1 MKVIRLLL
9 ILFVFFSINLAKSE
23 EDNVI
28 ESSELGVQAF
38 YKVGIF
44 NKYINQWNGYTYDS
58 NPSIQSDLYTI
69 LSNGLYLDIWSAKQ
83 IDSKNDEIDLSVG
96 WYGDIDDYS
105 LDISL
110 AYYEVSPLLEREN
123 NVWASI
129 TKISYSENI
138 NDFIISPFTRS
149 EINIPDIE
157 CSSNGG
163 IFLTSGTDISLS
175 LIDLIDN
182 VSLNN
187 SFYFTY
193 DSGVFDGDKNI
204 IYGQTSSLQY
214 KLNNFTLLSPSFT
227 LTSPIETDSIRKTST
242 CFELSIHGEF

>member
-1 MKVIRLLL
+1 MKVTRLLL
-9 ILFVFFSINLAKSE
+9 ILFVFFNINLAKSE
-23 EDNVI
+23 EDII
-28 ESSELGVQAF
+28 ESSELNEQFF

-44 NKYINQWNGYTYDS
+44 NKYINQWNGYTYNS

-110 AYYEVSPLLEREN
+110 TYYEVSPLLEREN

-138 NDFIISPFTRS
+138 DDFIISPFIRS
-149 EINIPDIE
+149 EINIPDTE
-157 CSSNGG
+157 SSSNRG
-163 IFLTSGTDISLS
+163 IFLTSGTDIYLS
-175 LIDLIDN
+175 LIDLMDN

-193 DSGVFDGDKNI
+193 DSGVFDDNKNI
-204 IYGQTSSLQY
+204 IYGQISSLQY
-214 KLNNFTLLSPSFT
+214 KLNDFTILFPSFA
-227 LTSPIETDSIRKTST
+227 LTSPIETDSTRKFST
-242 CFELSIHGEF
+242 CFGFSVNGEF